1 MCRVAAPSTP
11 QHRAARGGN
20 RTNEAA
26 EEDIGCNNWQWGAPW
41 ARMAEEAQKY
51 VEMAA
56 VYLQRG
62 NAAAA
67 RGCAWCFTR
76 PQKIRAR

>member
-26 EEDIGCNNWQWGAPW
+26 EEDIGCHWQWGAPW

-76 PQKIRAR
+76 PQEIRAR